1 MRPRQRLHQG
11 RVGPRARRRDARHAA
26 IWRHYHLPPATAAN
40 RQRDAY
46 GDAGIRVMTT
56 AAAVMLKAGS
66 ELGFSPAAR
75 PRLAT
80 GAQDPADD
88 HSPWTQLK
96 VIHGGKGAA

>member
-1 MRPRQRLHQG
+1 
-11 RVGPRARRRDARHAA
+11 
-26 IWRHYHLPPATAAN
+26 
-40 RQRDAY
+40 
-46 GDAGIRVMTT
+46 MTT

-66 ELGFSPAAR
+66 ELGFSHAAR